1 MIGGEAMM
9 ANGSRKWAFPWFWV
23 PWLIAGGAFAAAP
36 DSVLLPAKRE
46 AEAKGYIFA
55 ASHDEIVAAAKK
67 EGKMR
72 ALSGFPPEAIKAL
85 AAAFKRRY
93 PFVDAQVVELEST
106 DGYQRFLLEMKAGSA
121 REWDASVIGLEF
133 YKEYAPYQKRFD
145 ILGMASQGVVNILPQ
160 MVDPMSRNIVA
171 VCSGMQV
178 VAYNRKL
185 LSEQQVPERWEGFLE
200 PQFKGRRFIADIRP
214 KDVAALV
221 PAWGLEKPLDFARK
235 LAAQQPVWVRGG
247 SRLLNAM
254 TAGEYAL
261 FLGPNFNTVVRFQA
275 KDATGSLAYKIVE
288 PVPTRLFHMAD
299 GVLHSSAHPYGGLLW
314 LEFQASFEG
323 QKILDE
329 YAPVQASIF
338 TPGSAM
344 AKETGGRK
352 LSGVDWNHL
361 TRMEEY
367 QAKISEAYGFPKE
380 GK

>member
-1 MIGGEAMM
+1 M
-9 ANGSRKWAFPWFWV
+9 NGNDWIKWRLPSVWV
-23 PWLIAGGAFAAAP
+23 SWAILSSAFAATPNSA
-36 DSVLLPAKRE
+36 LLQAKKE
-46 AEAKGYIFA
+46 AEAKGYIFSI
-55 ASHDEIVAAAKK
+55 SHEEILAAAKK

-85 AAAFKRRY
+85 AAGFKKRY
-93 PFVDAQVVELEST
+93 PFVDAQVAELEST

-145 ILGMASQGVVNILPQ
+145 ILGMASQGVVNILPK
-160 MVDPMSRNIVA
+160 MVDPATRNIVS

-178 VAYNRKL
+178 VAYNKKL
-185 LSEQQVPERWEGFLE
+185 VSEDQVPDRWEGFLE
-200 PQFKGRRFIADIRP
+200 PQFKGRKFIADIRP

-221 PAWGLEKPLDFARK
+221 PAWGLEKTLDFARK

-247 SRLLNAM
+247 ARLLNAM
-254 TAGEYAL
+254 VAGEYTL
-261 FLGPNFNTVVRFQA
+261 FLGPNFNTVTRFQA
-275 KDATGSLAYKIVE
+275 KDQTGSLGYKIVE

-299 GVLHSSAHPYGGLLW
+299 GVLHSAAHPYAGLLW
-314 LEFQASFEG
+314 LEFQASPEG

-329 YAPVQASIF
+329 YGPVQASVF

-344 AKETGGRK
+344 EKETRGKK

-380 GK
+380 TK

>member
-1 MIGGEAMM
+1 MIAKDWKE
-9 ANGSRKWAFPWFWV
+9 SAFLLIWISWV
-23 PWLIAGGAFAAAP
+23 VVSGAFAGSP
-36 DSVLLPAKRE
+36 DSVLLQAKRE
-46 AEAKGYIFA
+46 AEAKGYVFV

-85 AAAFKRRY
+85 AAGFKKKY

-106 DGYQRFLLEMKAGSA
+106 DGYQRFLLEMKAGGA

-145 ILGMASQGVVNILPQ
+145 ILGMASRGVVNILPQ
-160 MVDPMSRNIVA
+160 MVDPVSRNIVS

-185 LSEQQVPERWEGFLE
+185 VSEQRVPDRWEGFLE
-200 PQFKGRRFIADIRP
+200 PQFSGRKFIADIRP

-221 PAWGLEKPLDFARK
+221 PAWGLEKTLDFARK

-254 TAGEYAL
+254 AAGEYAL
-261 FLGPNFNTVVRFQA
+261 FLGPNFNTVARFQA
-275 KDATGSLAYKIVE
+275 KDMTGSLAYKIVE

-299 GVLHSSAHPYGGLLW
+299 GVLHSSAHPYAGLLW
-314 LEFQASFEG
+314 LEFQASVEG

-338 TPGSAM
+338 TPGSAL
-344 AKETGGRK
+344 AKETNGRK
-352 LSGVDWNHL
+352 LSGVDWSHL
-361 TRMEEY
+361 TRMEDY
-367 QAKISEAYGFPKE
+367 QAKILEAYGFPKAGE
-380 GK
+380 AK